1 MFKQFLVTW
10 LPICFFSRIVL
21 VGSKWL
27 FDKQVKALLQK
38 VFKPVV
44 KFWDFVAFILINTCW
59 HNNFPPPD
67 SIWSWIAYK
76 GSKECCSQQVKQG
89 NYCREDGSN
98 LTDNKY
104 LRRYTTVLA
113 VISDIVVGIALVLI
127 NVKTSFV

>member
-67 SIWSWIAYK
+67 SIWSWIALK

-89 NYCREDGSN
+89 NYCWEDGSN
-98 LTDNKY
+98 LSDNKY